1 MITNVNLTILE
12 KFAQLGKA
20 VNTIVADD
28 ELSFLELVKL
38 NYFIPKIP
46 NMVKEWEEVLENTE
60 ELTYEDLV
68 TSLELGS
75 AEFEDEDEETLIA
88 YLAKGMELAYV
99 FMERDD
105 SVEDNIADIK
115 RYL

>member
-28 ELSFLELVKL
+28 NMSFLELVKL

-46 NMVKEWEEVLENTE
+46 SMVKEWEEVLENTE
-60 ELTYEDLV
+60 KFTYEDLV
-68 TSLELGS
+68 TSLQLGS

-88 YLAKGMELAYV
+88 YLAKGLELSYV

-105 SVEDNIADIK
+105 SVEDNIADIN